1 MEDTYK
7 NIEEFADEMGIEE
20 LITADG
26 YDEAFLGVADRFGK
40 EPVAVYSYEMCI
52 QILMRDNDMSHEE
65 ALEFFEYNTIGA
77 FLSDDQPIYLHFSSH
92 IFKPV
97 RTTRISHLKPRFSE
111 EIENCPED
119 WLGPYD

>member
-1 MEDTYK
+1 MSDTYK
-7 NIEEFADEMGIEE
+7 NIEEFAEEMGIEG

-26 YDEAFLGVADRFGK
+26 YDEAFVGVADRFGK

-52 QILMRDNDMSHEE
+52 QILVRDNDMSHEE

-77 FLSDDQPIYLHFSSH
+77 FIDENQPIYIHFSDH

-97 RTTRISHLKPRFSE
+97 KTTRSSHLVPRFSDH
-111 EIENCPED
+111 IKNCPED
-119 WLGPYD
+119 WLGL

>member
-1 MEDTYK
+1 MNDTYK
-7 NIEEFADEMGIEE
+7 NIEEFAEEMGIEG

-26 YDEAFLGVADRFGK
+26 YDEAFVGVADRFGK

-52 QILMRDNDMSHEE
+52 QILVRDNDMSHEE

-77 FLSDDQPIYLHFSSH
+77 FIDENQPIYIHFSEH

-97 RTTRISHLKPRFSE
+97 KTTRSSHLTPRFSDT
-111 EIENCPED
+111 IKDCPD
-119 WLGPYD
+119 NWLGL

>member
-1 MEDTYK
+1 MENTYK
-7 NIEEFADEMGIEE
+7 NIEDFADEMGIEG

-26 YDEAFLGVADRFGK
+26 YDEAFVGVADRYGK

-52 QILMRDNDMSHEE
+52 QILVRDHKMSHEE
-65 ALEFFEYNTIGA
+65 ALEYFEYNTIGA
-77 FLSDDQPIYLHFSSH
+77 FYDENQPIYIHFSEH

-97 RTTRISHLKPRFSE
+97 KTTRDSHLKPRFSE

-119 WLGPYD
+119 WLGL

>member
-7 NIEEFADEMGIEE
+7 NIEDFADEMGLEG

-77 FLSDDQPIYLHFSSH
+77 FFSDDQPIYLHFSSH

-97 RTTRISHLKPRFSE
+97 RTTRISHLKPRFSG

-119 WLGPYD
+119 WLGL